1 MNMIPLSTAFV
12 DRMTV
17 ESARFI
23 SQVLSLGSLG
33 RRKKEVILAKDSL
46 TAVSFRNGLQQQLGV
61 KQLGKHYRHGNPSH
75 AVLVQAFIWNGLWLN
90 SWFLKFS
97 A

>member
-1 MNMIPLSTAFV
+1 MSPPDSYHKFYL
-12 DRMTV
+12 
-17 ESARFI
+17 
-23 SQVLSLGSLG
+23 LGSLG

-75 AVLVQAFIWNGLWLN
+75 AVLVQAFIWYGLWLN
-90 SWFLKFS
+90 SWFLKFLFDKHVEMLFNIS
-97 A
+97 